1 MFGQRRKIFIERRVT
16 ERFVQICTQRKQLR
30 MFFLI
35 RFALPVFF
43 LFSICFFSFIL
54 TLFFHALYN
63 NLCTKTTLNV
73 VILVSHSQETG
84 DKKTACIVVLQCTLS
99 NQSHCRFFTYHIIIP
114 IKFIVLRIK
123 YNKSGK
129 RKTFSVLVTVY
140 YTHFAYSKQCKSI
153 KKLQSAST
161 GPGLSPRD
169 YAVCRFALNNKKC
182 KLFQVNDIK
191 TLYDFLYLP

>member
-1 MFGQRRKIFIERRVT
+1 MF
-16 ERFVQICTQRKQLR
+16 
-30 MFFLI
+30 FFLI

-43 LFSICFFSFIL
+43 LFSICFFFFIF
-54 TLFFHALYN
+54 TLFFPALYN
-63 NLCTKTTLNV
+63 NWCTKATLNV

-114 IKFIVLRIK
+114 IKFIVLHIK
-123 YNKSGK
+123 YNKLGK

-140 YTHFAYSKQCKSI
+140 YTHFAYLKQCKSI

-182 KLFQVNDIK
+182 KLFHVNDIK